1 MTEGVKVRRYLEFKI
16 YDAIEGF
23 INVAIAWT
31 TCREA
36 FDGAALTPVF

>member
-1 MTEGVKVRRYLEFKI
+1 MTEGVKVYRYLEFKI

-23 INVAIAWT
+23 INVAIAWM

-36 FDGAALTPVF
+36 FDGAALTSGF